1 MRFFVKLRHLNT
13 VSDCKVSSSDFYL
26 GLIYLWLGDPI
37 LESRFHL
44 VEDRLLLML
53 DLSFQNA
60 LKMFLVVYYFYPLLD
75 ASLSFN
81 VVVPLESVS
90 EYTLTL
96 QNQVWLQ
103 QLVLVSCVAELAR
116 DYA

>member
-1 MRFFVKLRHLNT
+1 
-13 VSDCKVSSSDFYL
+13 
-26 GLIYLWLGDPI
+26 
-37 LESRFHL
+37 
-44 VEDRLLLML
+44 ML

-103 QLVLVSCVAELAR
+103 QLVLESCVAELAR

>member
-1 MRFFVKLRHLNT
+1 
-13 VSDCKVSSSDFYL
+13 
-26 GLIYLWLGDPI
+26 
-37 LESRFHL
+37 
-44 VEDRLLLML
+44 ML

-103 QLVLVSCVAELAR
+103 QLVLDPRVAQLAR

>member
-1 MRFFVKLRHLNT
+1 
-13 VSDCKVSSSDFYL
+13 
-26 GLIYLWLGDPI
+26 
-37 LESRFHL
+37 
-44 VEDRLLLML
+44 ML

-81 VVVPLESVS
+81 VVVPLESVC

-103 QLVLVSCVAELAR
+103 QLVLDPRVAQLAR

>member
-1 MRFFVKLRHLNT
+1 
-13 VSDCKVSSSDFYL
+13 
-26 GLIYLWLGDPI
+26 
-37 LESRFHL
+37 
-44 VEDRLLLML
+44 ML

-60 LKMFLVVYYFYPLLD
+60 LKMFLVVYYFYPLLN

-81 VVVPLESVS
+81 VVVPLECVC

-103 QLVLVSCVAELAR
+103 QLVLDPRVAELAR

>member
-1 MRFFVKLRHLNT
+1 
-13 VSDCKVSSSDFYL
+13 
-26 GLIYLWLGDPI
+26 
-37 LESRFHL
+37 
-44 VEDRLLLML
+44 ML

-60 LKMFLVVYYFYPLLD
+60 LKMFLVVYYFYPLLN

-81 VVVPLESVS
+81 VVVPLESVG

-103 QLVLVSCVAELAR
+103 QLVLDPRVAQLAR

>member
-1 MRFFVKLRHLNT
+1 
-13 VSDCKVSSSDFYL
+13 
-26 GLIYLWLGDPI
+26 
-37 LESRFHL
+37 
-44 VEDRLLLML
+44 ML

-81 VVVPLESVS
+81 VVVPLESVR

-103 QLVLVSCVAELAR
+103 QLVLDSRVAELAR
-116 DYA
+116 DCA